1 MKFNESNDIMNIR
14 LTLQFDGTDYHGW
27 QIQPGKPTIQG
38 ALRDALRIITR
49 EDINPIGCG
58 RTDAGVH
65 AEEYTASFRT
75 DSSIPVDRIPFALNA
90 NLPQDIVCRGAEAAD
105 DDFSANKS
113 AAAKCYRYTIDN
125 GMFPDVFL
133 SRYAWHVK
141 YELDTERM
149 RRAAEAFLGTHDF
162 IGFASSGFSVKTT
175 VRTIYGIEIAKSN
188 NIITADV
195 TGNGFLYNMVR
206 IIAGTLVYAGSGRID
221 PAEMPEIIESR
232 RRERAGITA
241 PAKGLCLRKVFY

>member
-1 MKFNESNDIMNIR
+1 MNIR

-27 QIQPGKPTIQG
+27 QIQPGKSTIQG
-38 ALRDALRIITR
+38 ALKDALRIITQ

-65 AEEYTASFRT
+65 AYEYTASFRT
-75 DSSIPVDRIPFALNA
+75 DSSIPADRIPFALNA
-90 NLPQDIVCRGAEAAD
+90 NLPPGIICRGAEIAE
-105 DDFSANKS
+105 DDFSANRS
-113 AAAKCYRYTIDN
+113 ASAKCYRYTIDN
-125 GMFPDVFL
+125 DTFPDVFL

-141 YELDTERM
+141 YALDIDRM
-149 RRAAEAFLGTHDF
+149 KQAAEAFLGTHDF